1 MKFYTNNFIE
11 YYLQG
16 DIKSLL
22 VTVNDKLKF
31 EIKIVHDLSCH
42 PILSCVLVR
51 NVIIWSYWEHS
62 NVVLHTA
69 LVSGSV
75 KFMSIIPVYVLHVN
89 LLIDWLSCFPFFV
102 YLCTMLL
109 IVYFVVCT
117 SADMANK
124 RVHNVVCDSLPTT
137 FLYVCMTVS
146 VCVSV
151 CVRDCLCICD
161 SKQSARCRSLSTRWS
176 LERKHGRTSSAWSTL
191 RDHCTVCY
199 HQYW

>member
-1 MKFYTNNFIE
+1 
-11 YYLQG
+11 
-16 DIKSLL
+16 
-22 VTVNDKLKF
+22 
-31 EIKIVHDLSCH
+31 
-42 PILSCVLVR
+42 
-51 NVIIWSYWEHS
+51 
-62 NVVLHTA
+62 
-69 LVSGSV
+69 
-75 KFMSIIPVYVLHVN
+75 
-89 LLIDWLSCFPFFV
+89 
-102 YLCTMLL
+102 MLL